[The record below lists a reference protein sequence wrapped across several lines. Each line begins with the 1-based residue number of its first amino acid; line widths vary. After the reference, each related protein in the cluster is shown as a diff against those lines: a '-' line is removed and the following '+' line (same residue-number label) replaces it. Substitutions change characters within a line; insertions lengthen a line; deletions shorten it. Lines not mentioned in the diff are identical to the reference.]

1 MPRVISVGRLAAPKD
16 WSTLLTALT
25 KLDGESFAELV
36 IVGDGPDRER
46 VEDELARN
54 SLERRVRLLGE
65 RDDVP
70 GLLSDGDVFVLAS
83 RSEGLPLSVI
93 EAMAA
98 GLPVVAS
105 DVGGL
110 RELVCDAETGVLVP
124 PGEPVALA
132 DALRPLLADRQL
144 RRRLGS
150 AGRARAKA
158 LFDLSAFRRAHLE
171 LYRRELAAAGVS
183 SAAPK
188 RERR

>member
-1 MPRVISVGRLAAPKD
+1 
-16 WSTLLTALT
+16 
-25 KLDGESFAELV
+25 LV
-36 IVGDGPDRER
+36 
-46 VEDELARN
+46 
-54 SLERRVRLLGE
+54 GE

-70 GLLSDGDVFVLAS
+70 GLLSDADVFVLAS

-110 RELVCDAETGVLVP
+110 RELVRDAETGVLVP
-124 PGEPVALA
+124 PSDATALA
-132 DALRPLLADRQL
+132 SALRPLLADRQL
-144 RRRLGS
+144 RRRLGV

-158 LFDLSAFRRAHLE
+158 LFDLSGFRRAHLE